1 MQTYNGVIPKMISGS
16 KVKPSEVPFPSLGRN
31 GLFVLL
37 DLSLPGIVS
46 SRMKHTIKRYLKRSG
61 FRDLS
66 VEHIP
71 GDTPFTVRLIA
82 VGRPVHAIS
91 EKGLERLRHLKESLL
106 KVLNSVDHPSKADS
120 EKLRLL
126 LAKLEPSMK
135 RAYYSQKPKSK
146 LNRSLLT

>member
-1 MQTYNGVIPKMISGS
+1 MIKSS
-16 KVKPSEVPFPSLGRN
+16 KVKPSEIPFPSLGRN
-31 GLFVLL
+31 GLFRLL
-37 DLSLPGIVS
+37 DMSLPGIVS

-61 FRDLS
+61 FRDLL

-82 VGRPVHAIS
+82 VGRPVRAIS
-91 EKGLERLRHLKESLL
+91 ERELERLNHLKKSLL
-106 KVLNSVDHPSKADS
+106 QVLNDGVDHPSKADS

-135 RAYYSQKPKSK
+135 RAYYTQKPKNK
-146 LNRSLLT
+146 LNRSLFT